1 MIKRILTVL
10 VFFGTLSALLLG
22 GFSCNP
28 SGGAI
33 ALRSIPQSDSLLTQI
48 QIRGKL
54 TAITSYNSTNYFIH
68 QGEPQGYQYE
78 LLRSLADNLG
88 VNLDIIVEND
98 MNKSVEMLNSGKAD
112 IIARDLTMTASNSR
126 KMSFSDPIQQ
136 TRQVLI
142 QRKPA
147 DWKDLKDK
155 EMDKRLIRNPKSLKG
170 KTIFVQTGSS
180 YDEKLTVLQKNLHLK
195 FKIATDEDRDV
206 EDLIAA
212 VSHKG
217 IDYTICDEKLAAINT
232 SLYKNVDI
240 KTPLSDYQNIA
251 WAVKKG
257 NHSLLQEVNSWV
269 REFKKTPQARMI
281 YEKYYTNPRGVLLAQ
296 TKPVKKSGRG
306 NQLTPYDNLLKRYSK
321 QIGWDWRLLA
331 SLIYEESHFQPGVV
345 SWDGAKGLMQFSHN
359 TAHTYGINEHSPI
372 ERQLS
377 AGTRYLK
384 SLNAIFIGHVKDKED
399 RNKFVLASYN
409 IGLSHVIDARRLAEK
424 YNRNSG
430 KWSNNVEY
438 YLRSKS
444 KPEFYNDSV
453 VKGGYARGD
462 RTCDYV
468 DRIYDRYHV
477 YLKNVKR

>member
-10 VFFGTLSALLLG
+10 LFFGTLSALIFG

-33 ALRSIPQSDSLLTQI
+33 ALRTVTQSDSLLAQI
-48 QIRGKL
+48 QNRGKL
-54 TAITSYNSTNYFIH
+54 IAITSYNSTNYFIH
-68 QGEPQGYQYE
+68 QGEPLGYQYE

-88 VNLDIIVEND
+88 VNLYIIVEND
-98 MNKSVEMLNSGKAD
+98 INKSVEMLNNGKAD
-112 IIARDLTMTASNSR
+112 IIARDLTMTTSR
-126 KMSFSDPIQQ
+126 ATKMSFSDPIIQ

-147 DWKDLKDK
+147 GWKNLNDK
-155 EMDKRLIRNPKSLKG
+155 EMNNLLIRDPKLLKG
-170 KTIFVQTGSS
+170 KTIFVQKGSS
-180 YDEKLTVLQKNLHLK
+180 YHEKIINLQKNLHLQV
-195 FKIATDEDRDV
+195 KIKTDSDRDV

-217 IDYTICDEKLAAINT
+217 IDYTICNEQLAAINI
-232 SLYKNVDI
+232 SIYKNVDI
-240 KTPLSDYQNIA
+240 KTPLNDYQNIA

-257 NHSLLQEVNSWV
+257 NHSLLDQINIWL
-269 REFKKTPQARMI
+269 REFKKSPQASIM
-281 YEKYYTNPRGVLLAQ
+281 YDKYYTNPRVVQFAQ
-296 TKPVKKSGRG
+296 KQQVKKRG
-306 NQLTPYDNLLKRYSK
+306 SQLTSFDNLLKLYSK
-321 QIGWDWRLLA
+321 KIGWDWRLLA
-331 SLIYEESHFQPGVV
+331 SLIYEESHFQPGIV
-345 SWDGAKGLMQFSHN
+345 SWDGAKGLMQFSPS
-359 TAHTYGINEHSPI
+359 TARKYGITEHSPI

-377 AGTRYLK
+377 AGTRYINH
-384 SLNAIFIGHVKDKED
+384 LNTIFSRHVKDKED

-424 YNRNSG
+424 YNHNPG
-430 KWSNNVEY
+430 KWSDNVEY
-438 YLRSKS
+438 FLRSKS
-444 KPEFYNDSV
+444 KPEFYNDEV

-477 YLKNVKR
+477 YLHTVKH

>member
-1 MIKRILTVL
+1 MIKKILTVL
-10 VFFGTLSALLLG
+10 FCFGTFLALILG

-33 ALRSIPQSDSLLTQI
+33 ALRTTQQSDSLLAQI
-48 QIRGKL
+48 QNRGKL
-54 TAITSYNSTNYFIH
+54 VAITSYNSTNYFIH
-68 QGEPQGYQYE
+68 QGEPLGYQYE

-98 MNKSVEMLNSGKAD
+98 IDKSVEMLNSGKAD
-112 IIARDLTMTASNSR
+112 IIARDLTITTSHAR
-126 KMSFSDPIQQ
+126 KMSFSDPIIQ

-147 DWKDLKDK
+147 DWKDMNEK
-155 EMDKRLIRNPKSLKG
+155 EMDNLLIRDPKSLKG
-170 KTIFVQTGSS
+170 KTIYVQKGSS
-180 YDEKLTVLQKNLHLK
+180 YDEKINDLQKNLHLK
-195 FKIATDEDRDV
+195 VKIKTDADRDV

-212 VSHKG
+212 VSHKS
-217 IDYTICDEKLAAINT
+217 IDYTICNEQLAAINN
-232 SLYKNVDI
+232 SIYKNVDI
-240 KTPLSDYQNIA
+240 KTPLNEFQNIA

-257 NHSLLQEVNSWV
+257 NHSLLDEVNMWL
-269 REFKKTPQARMI
+269 REFKKSPQASII
-281 YEKYYTNPRGVLLAQ
+281 YDKYYTNPRGVALAQ
-296 TKPVKKSGRG
+296 KQQVIKRG
-306 NQLTPYDNLLKRYSK
+306 THLTPFDNLLRRYSK

-331 SLIYEESHFQPGVV
+331 SLIYEESHFQPGIV
-345 SWDGAKGLMQFSHN
+345 SWDGAKGLMQFSPS

-384 SLNAIFIGHVKDKED
+384 KLNTIFRPHVKDKED
-399 RNKFVLASYN
+399 RNKFVIASYN
-409 IGLSHVIDARRLAEK
+409 IGLSHVIDARRLTEK
-424 YNRNSG
+424 YKHNPG
-430 KWSNNVEY
+430 KWSDNVEY
-438 YLRSKS
+438 YLRSKT

-468 DRIYDRYHV
+468 DRIYDRYHL
-477 YLKNVKR
+477 YLNTVKR